1 MQLTYLSG
9 ESGVLNRLIMS
20 LDHLEVEDISSFCR
34 IKKDEHMP
42 NQANFYE
49 VDSFTNLVRIVAHLH
64 FYNQERL
71 LLYRGQNKLYL
82 NKNKQYSFYPSIF
95 RGANGNLNLQPNE
108 LERRYDE
115 LNKMKD
121 LLKDKLPSKYP
132 IEGTELKD
140 SLIYSIIQHYNLAS
154 TPFLDLTHS
163 LQVAYSFG
171 CEGASNHCYIAVFG
185 FPHLKGRQIL
195 YKCKPNLI
203 NVPLL
208 YHCPP
213 NILRPHFQE
222 ASSIG
227 LNIFTDSN
235 RDKSRHDW
243 KKNLVAIIEIPVEDT
258 YRLTEDY
265 LQLNE
270 KPDFIKEVE
279 NNLQ

>member
-1 MQLTYLSG
+1 ML
-9 ESGVLNRLIMS
+9 
-20 LDHLEVEDISSFCR
+20 
-34 IKKDEHMP
+34 
-42 NQANFYE
+42 
-49 VDSFTNLVRIVAHLH
+49 
-64 FYNQERL
+64 
-71 LLYRGQNKLYL
+71 
-82 NKNKQYSFYPSIF
+82 KNKF
-95 RGANGNLNLQPNE
+95 
-108 LERRYDE
+108 
-115 LNKMKD
+115 
-121 LLKDKLPSKYP
+121 PSKYLP
-132 IEGTELKD
+132 TKTLQP
-140 SLIYSIIQHYNLAS
+140 SLFYSIIQHYNLAR

-171 CEGASNHCYIAVFG
+171 CEGASNQCYIAVFG
-185 FPHLKGRQIL
+185 FPHLNGRQIL

-208 YHCPP
+208 YYCPP

-222 ASSIG
+222 AYSIG
-227 LNIFTDSN
+227 LNILTDSN

-243 KKNLVAIIEIPVEDT
+243 KKNLVAIIEIPVEDA

>member
-9 ESGVLNRLIMS
+9 ESGVLNRLIMNFE
-20 LDHLEVEDISSFCR
+20 HPEVEDISSFCR
-34 IKKDEHMP
+34 IKEDEHMP
-42 NQANFYE
+42 NQAKFYE
-49 VDSFTNLVRIVAHLH
+49 VDSFTNLVKIVAHLH
-64 FYNQERL
+64 FSNRKRL

-95 RGANGNLNLQPNE
+95 RGTDENSNLQSNE
-108 LERRYDE
+108 YKERYKKLEKAE
-115 LNKMKD
+115 S
-121 LLKDKLPSKYP
+121 LLKDKFPSKYLP
-132 IEGTELKD
+132 AKTLQP
-140 SLIYSIIQHYNLAS
+140 SLFYSIIQHYNLAS

-171 CEGASNHCYIAVFG
+171 CEGVSNQCYIAVFG

-208 YHCPP
+208 YHCLP

-222 ASSIG
+222 AYSIG
-227 LNIFTDSN
+227 LNILTDSH

-243 KKNLVAIIEIPVEDT
+243 KKNLVAIIKIPVEDT

-270 KPDFIKEVE
+270 KPDFIKEVG

>member
-132 IEGTELKD
+132 IEGT
-140 SLIYSIIQHYNLAS
+140 
-154 TPFLDLTHS
+154 
-163 LQVAYSFG
+163 G
-171 CEGASNHCYIAVFG
+171 
-185 FPHLKGRQIL
+185 
-195 YKCKPNLI
+195 
-203 NVPLL
+203 
-208 YHCPP
+208 
-213 NILRPHFQE
+213 
-222 ASSIG
+222 
-227 LNIFTDSN
+227 
-235 RDKSRHDW
+235 
-243 KKNLVAIIEIPVEDT
+243 
-258 YRLTEDY
+258 
-265 LQLNE
+265 
-270 KPDFIKEVE
+270 
-279 NNLQ
+279 

>member
-1 MQLTYLSG
+1 
-9 ESGVLNRLIMS
+9 MS
-20 LDHLEVEDISSFCR
+20 LDHSEVEDVSSFCR

-108 LERRYDE
+108 LERRCDE

-171 CEGASNHCYIAVFG
+171 CKGASNQCYIAVFG

-222 ASSIG
+222 AYSIG
-227 LNIFTDSN
+227 LNIFTDNN

-243 KKNLVAIIEIPVEDT
+243 KKNLVAIIEIPVGDT